1 MWDCGPFSDLY
12 EPLDVTPE
20 ELEEVLHQPMEFA
33 TNNTR
38 AFLWDVEQAAHCG
51 GSFTFAFGQPVAGRF
66 RFELTLRSWRTADSP
81 EHTFMLW
88 MPRERLCQIR
98 DMPATDGR
106 RRTILLNGTSLLWE
120 DAVQV
125 VVNQV
130 NESRTVGL
138 T

>member
-20 ELEEVLHQPMEFA
+20 EVDEWLHQPMEFA
-33 TNNTR
+33 ANNTR
-38 AFLWDVEQAAHCG
+38 AFLWDVGQAAHCG
-51 GSFTFAFGQPVAGRF
+51 GSCTFTFGKPVSGRF
-66 RFELTLRSWRTADSP
+66 RFDLILRSWRTDDPP

-88 MPRERLCQIR
+88 MPSERLCQIR

-106 RRTILLNGTSLLWE
+106 RRTVLLNGESLFWE

-125 VVNQV
+125 IANQIR
-130 NESRTVGL
+130 ESRSR
-138 T
+138 